1 MLNLFVN
8 YKKFPFK
15 KIYKHFKNLVL
26 SGIMPKNV
34 LKEFKVEYLQ
44 ILDEEGNC
52 DEALMPKV
60 SNDDIK
66 KLYEMLVLVRVFD
79 QKAFNMQRQ
88 GRLGTYIQF
97 KGQEASQI
105 GSAFALEDNDF
116 IFPMYRNSGLLIARK
131 QPIVQVLQY
140 WSGDERGLKSP
151 QNVNNFPIAIPV
163 STQIPH
169 AVGAAFAAKLRGIKQ
184 VSAVYFGEGATS
196 KGDFHEAMNFAGVFN
211 VPVVFICENNQYA
224 ISIPRK
230 KQTHAETIAQKAIAY
245 EFEGIQVDG
254 MDIFAV
260 YKAAKEAVEKARNG
274 NGPTLIECF
283 TYRMCD
289 HSTSDDASKY
299 RSKEEVEQWVRKDP
313 IDRLEKYM
321 RKKSLLDD
329 AYKESVLNKSKDI
342 IEKAVTEFEK
352 LSPPDPKDIFKYVF
366 AEMTQQQKEEM
377 EDLFGG
383 NQ

>member
-1 MLNLFVN
+1 
-8 YKKFPFK
+8 
-15 KIYKHFKNLVL
+15 
-26 SGIMPKNV
+26 MPKKV
-34 LKEFKVEYLQ
+34 LKEFMVEYLQ

-52 DEALMPKV
+52 DEALMPKL
-60 SNDDIK
+60 SNDEIK
-66 KLYEMLVLVRVFD
+66 KIYEMLVLTRVFD

-97 KGQEASQI
+97 KGQEACQV
-105 GSAFALEDNDF
+105 GSAFALQDNDF
-116 IFPMYRNSGLLIARK
+116 IFPMYRDSGLLITRK
-131 QPIVQVLQY
+131 QPIAQVLQY

-169 AVGAAFAAKLRGIKQ
+169 AVGAGFAAKLRGTKQ
-184 VSAVYFGEGATS
+184 VVATYFGEGATS

-224 ISIPRK
+224 ISMPRK
-230 KQTHAETIAQKAIAY
+230 KQTHTETIAQKAIAY
-245 EFEGIQVDG
+245 GFEGIQVDG

-260 YKAAKEAVEKARNG
+260 YKAMKEAVEKARNG

-283 TYRMCD
+283 TYRMGD

-299 RSKEEVEQWVRKDP
+299 RSKEEVEQWAKKDP

-321 RKKSLLDD
+321 RKKNLIDD
-329 AYKESVLNKSKDI
+329 SYKESVLNKSKDI
-342 IEKAVTEFEK
+342 VERAVAEFEK
-352 LSPPDPKDIFKYVF
+352 LPPADPKDIFKYVF
-366 AEMTQQQKEEM
+366 AEMTKQQKEEM
-377 EDLFGG
+377 EELFG
-383 NQ
+383 